1 MVDIFREDDNDK
13 SDDEDERIEFSTN
26 KEAIERQRMK
36 DNFLAAEHGE
46 CFTFLSQ
53 MEFPTSINWTSPLTF
68 SGLLGS
74 IFHFIQI

>member
-46 CFTFLSQ
+46 YFRNGFLAS
-53 MEFPTSINWTSPLTF
+53 LV
-68 SGLLGS
+68 
-74 IFHFIQI
+74 QI

>member
-1 MVDIFREDDNDK
+1 MIDIFREDDNDK

-46 CFTFLSQ
+46 YFSKWL
-53 MEFPTSINWTSPLTF
+53 PSILDTKFICQNTWI
-68 SGLLGS
+68 SGDKN
-74 IFHFIQI
+74 I

>member
-1 MVDIFREDDNDK
+1 MIDIFREDDNDK

-46 CFTFLSQ
+46 YFRKWL
-53 MEFPTSINWTSPLTF
+53 PSIT
-68 SGLLGS
+68 GLDKQN
-74 IFHFIQI
+74 F